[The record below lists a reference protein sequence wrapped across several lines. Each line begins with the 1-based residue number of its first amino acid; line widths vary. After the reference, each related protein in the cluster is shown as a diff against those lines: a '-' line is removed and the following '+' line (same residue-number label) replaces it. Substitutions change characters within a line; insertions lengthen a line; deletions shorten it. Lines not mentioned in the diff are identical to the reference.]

1 MRLTGETHVVVFAG
15 VHVQYAGPGGRV
27 RVVVAPVVSQPVT
40 QTVVLP
46 VLPLVEVPHVVHRV
60 HEQRK
65 HHSNSQ
71 FTLHSRPLLGYVFV
85 HNPTLISTLHLSVIS
100 R

>member
-1 MRLTGETHVVVFAG
+1 MTSAEVVLLTGETHVVVFAG

-27 RVVVAPVVSQPVT
+27 RVVAPVSQPVA

-60 HEQRK
+60 HEQSEHR
-65 HHSNSQ
+65 NSQ
-71 FTLHSRPLLGYVFV
+71 FTLH
-85 HNPTLISTLHLSVIS
+85 
-100 R
+100 